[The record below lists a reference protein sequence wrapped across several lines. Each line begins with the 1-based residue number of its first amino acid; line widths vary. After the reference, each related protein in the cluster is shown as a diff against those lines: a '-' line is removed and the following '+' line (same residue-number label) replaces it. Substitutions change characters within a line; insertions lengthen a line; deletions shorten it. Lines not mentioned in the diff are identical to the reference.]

1 MRATAVINVA
11 IDTGG
16 TAHGSEITM
25 EGSQRSDGGD
35 GITWLHPPAIIILC
49 SPSRERVESGLTTHL
64 LKGCSDVGVNEGDR
78 VVGVLSLC
86 GQVVEHIEQ
95 LRATRGTVL
104 KATCAL
110 HVIWIRVREVFV
122 RGFTCTI
129 ADKASSASTPD

>member
-1 MRATAVINVA
+1 M
-11 IDTGG
+11 
-16 TAHGSEITM
+16 S
-25 EGSQRSDGGD
+25 
-35 GITWLHPPAIIILC
+35 
-49 SPSRERVESGLTTHL
+49 
-64 LKGCSDVGVNEGDR
+64 
-78 VVGVLSLC
+78 LS

-129 ADKASSASTPD
+129 ADKASTHRRVSQEGMKDSGKSGQTDFSGENSDFTCGQLFNAHLVHHPVHVIHDTLCKAPL